1 MLLASCVG
9 QHRREG
15 SKAEPRYRLRELML
29 QAMLQQQKGSNGGGP
44 VCLMG
49 GGVRGEE
56 EGKRLQLEVGCEVE
70 AWRAHLR
77 GLETALRQDDHHPVG
92 SSSSST
98 RARAPHN
105 AAAADTKV
113 SRAGRPGP
121 AWLSCLL
128 HWFMCPSHTCT
139 CMAAS
144 GEGQEAG
151 GGRLVREAGGA
162 GGRR

>member
-29 QAMLQQQKGSNGGGP
+29 QAMLQQQKGSSGGGP

-56 EGKRLQLEVGCEVE
+56 EGKRLQLEVGREVE

-77 GLETALRQDDHHPVG
+77 GLETALRQDDYHPVG
-92 SSSSST
+92 SSSST

-105 AAAADTKV
+105 AAAPDTKV
-113 SRAGRPGP
+113 SRARRPGP
-121 AWLSCLL
+121 AWLSCLF

-144 GEGQEAG
+144 GEGHEAG